1 MYFDI
6 LNRLG
11 MDHECDDWRTD
22 RIAFSN
28 IAHSNILLYVRYNY
42 NN

>member
-11 MDHECDDWRTD
+11 MT
-22 RIAFSN
+22 
-28 IAHSNILLYVRYNY
+28 
-42 NN
+42 